1 METTEKKIL
10 VIGNSV
16 KDVALIE
23 KLLSDNS
30 QLKIYA
36 TSQSRFMNN
45 DSVNFVDIRE
55 DNPSELLEFAVKNE
69 IALTIATSYKALN
82 SDIVSYFT
90 DNGQAIFAP
99 ELNACDFALDKSLAK
114 KFLYKM
120 NIPTPR
126 FAIYE
131 KEQLAL
137 DYLKNTNYP
146 VIISCAQNSEKGIDR
161 FACPTEHIA
170 KTFVGDLFY
179 RNEPKI
185 VIEEYVYGH
194 EFTFYTITD
203 GYEVLP
209 ITSVA
214 NYKFLKEGEGGLLTD
229 GIGCY
234 CHDYKVPDEIENELM
249 SIISDVILYCQRKK
263 SPYVGILGVDCV
275 LTREGR
281 LSVLGFSPFFKDHD
295 CDGVLKLI
303 NNNILDIFEACVNGI
318 FADEYDCLNISE
330 KSCVSATLLSRYDNE
345 PILGLEDIEHSSIS
359 YSNLKLKD
367 DKFYT
372 SKNQKLV
379 LTSCA
384 NTLTRAR
391 NNLYDDIEQVRYKS
405 KIFRSDICAE

>member
-1 METTEKKIL
+1 MEAKEKRIFI
-10 VIGNSV
+10 IGNSA
-16 KDVALIE
+16 KDVALIN
-23 KLLSDNS
+23 KLLCDNP
-30 QLKIYA
+30 QLKVYA
-36 TSQSRFMNN
+36 TSQKQFMYNEN
-45 DSVNFVDIRE
+45 VQIVDIRE

-69 IALTIATSYKALN
+69 ISLTIATSYKALKC
-82 SDIVSYFT
+82 DIVSYFT

-99 ELNACDFALDKSLAK
+99 ELNACDFVLDKSLAK

-120 NIPTPR
+120 NIPTSR

-131 KEQLAL
+131 KEQLAI
-137 DYLKNTNYP
+137 DYLKGANYP

-161 FACPTEHIA
+161 FACSTEHIA

-209 ITSVA
+209 ITPVA
-214 NYKFLKEGEGGLLTD
+214 NYKFLKEGEGGLLTE
-229 GIGCY
+229 GVGCY
-234 CHDYKVPDEIENELM
+234 CHDYKIPAEIEYELM
-249 SIISDVILYCQRKK
+249 DIIRNVILYCQKKK
-263 SPYVGILGVDCV
+263 SPYLGILGIDCV

-295 CDGVLKLI
+295 CNAVLNLI
-303 NNNILDIFEACVNGI
+303 NNNLLDLFEACVNGI
-318 FADEYDCLNISE
+318 FADEYNKLNISE
-330 KSCVSATLLSRYDNE
+330 KSCVSAVLFSKCEDE
-345 PILGLEDIEHSSIS
+345 QILGFEDIDKSTIS

-367 DKFYT
+367 NKFYT

-391 NNLYDDIEQVRYKS
+391 NNLYDDIEQVKYKS
-405 KIFRSDICAE
+405 KIFRYDICAE